1 MGMIPSLLRFSICPK
16 SIGLAVDHTPPG
28 HLISVAV
35 QIARARIRFNPAGLT
50 DTVHKEII
58 LSIDLCPALCRCAAV
73 VVVFQDAVRF
83 FPTVQSVFDPS
94 ITIQFPNL
102 SVLLISTGA
111 RMSGFVKAVLHS
123 VQHDPAGVQLSG
135 LRLEIVVF
143 SVYLRF
149 ALGERSICVGI
160 ADIAVLFDPAGL
172 QKVVAAKIVELIVDL
187 IQPLRTGAGSR
198 RDIVAMQSFAVPPRS
213 LTLDR
218 FVNSKNDPC
227 EQTQAHQYYT
237 DGFQRP
243 CRPSSARI
251 LRHAKPISFDLLA
264 FHSHLPI

>member
-1 MGMIPSLLRFSICPK
+1 MPVRRCCRSISGRRP
-16 SIGLAVDHTPPG
+16 
-28 HLISVAV
+28 
-35 QIARARIRFNPAGLT
+35 
-50 DTVHKEII
+50 
-58 LSIDLCPALCRCAAV
+58 
-73 VVVFQDAVRF
+73 F

-94 ITIQFPNL
+94 IAIQFPDL

-198 RDIVAMQSFAVPPRS
+198 RDIVAMQSFAVPP
-213 LTLDR
+213 
-218 FVNSKNDPC
+218 VV
-227 EQTQAHQYYT
+227 
-237 DGFQRP
+237 
-243 CRPSSARI
+243 
-251 LRHAKPISFDLLA
+251 LLWIA
-264 FHSHLPI
+264 L

>member
-1 MGMIPSLLRFSICPK
+1 
-16 SIGLAVDHTPPG
+16 
-28 HLISVAV
+28 
-35 QIARARIRFNPAGLT
+35 
-50 DTVHKEII
+50 
-58 LSIDLCPALCRCAAV
+58 
-73 VVVFQDAVRF
+73 
-83 FPTVQSVFDPS
+83 
-94 ITIQFPNL
+94 
-102 SVLLISTGA
+102 
-111 RMSGFVKAVLHS
+111 MSGFVKAVLHS
-123 VQHDPAGVQLSG
+123 VQHDPAGVQLAG

-149 ALGERSICVGI
+149 ALGELSICVGI
-160 ADIAVLFDPAGL
+160 ADIAVLFDPADL

-218 FVNSKNDPC
+218 IVNSKSGPC

-237 DGFQRP
+237 DGFQRR